1 MPLVPFARAC
11 LRAGHEVR
19 VAAPRAQGGHV
30 ERMGLDLH
38 ACSDPAKEDIARL
51 VGSLAELGQ
60 REGHA
65 HMMSEGFARVA
76 ARAVL
81 ADVVEVVDRW
91 RPEVVV
97 RESQEYAGALAAE
110 RAGVP
115 HVRVALGLA
124 AQENETLSTA
134 ATVVDEL
141 RTELGLPG
149 DLDASALRDSPYLT
163 LVPPLL
169 EEPDGAGPAA
179 THRFRDLRN
188 GAPSRARLPGW
199 ASSGADPLVY
209 LTFGSVVGALGLFP
223 RVYRPAIEALA
234 ELPARV
240 LVTVG
245 ENADPS
251 ELAPVPQNVY
261 VERSVSQGAILEQAV
276 AVICHGGYGSVLGAL
291 AAGVPVVA
299 VPIFADD
306 QWRNGRRVAELGAGI
321 ALDGDRGPTRRMLD
335 GPGSE
340 TFAALADAVGAIL
353 ADRRYRS
360 AAQGIAA
367 AIDLL
372 PPADAAVEVLGTI
385 VRDRASR

>member
-1 MPLVPFARAC
+1 
-11 LRAGHEVR
+11 
-19 VAAPRAQGGHV
+19 
-30 ERMGLDLH
+30 MGLDLH
-38 ACSDPAKEDIARL
+38 ACSDPAEEDIARL

-81 ADVVEVVDRW
+81 GDVVAVVDRW
-91 RPEVVV
+91 RPDVVV

-124 AQENETLSTA
+124 AQEDETLSTA

-141 RTELGLPG
+141 RIELGLAG
-149 DLDASALRDSPYLT
+149 DPDASALRDSPYFT
-163 LVPPLL
+163 LVPPVL
-169 EEPDGAGPAA
+169 EEPDGAGRAA

-188 GAPSRARLPGW
+188 GARSRASLPGW

-209 LTFGSVVGALGLFP
+209 LTFGSVAGALGLFP
-223 RVYRPAIEALA
+223 RVYRPAIESLA

-240 LVTVG
+240 LVTIG
-245 ENADPS
+245 ENAEPS
-251 ELAPVPQNVY
+251 ELDPVPQNVH
-261 VERSVSQGAILEQAV
+261 VERWVSQDAILEQAD

-291 AAGVPVVA
+291 AAGIPVVPM
-299 VPIFADD
+299 PIFADD
-306 QWRNGRRVAELGAGI
+306 QWRNARRVAELGAGI
-321 ALDGDRGPTRRMLD
+321 ALDGDRGRRMLD
-335 GPGSE
+335 GPGPE
-340 TFAALADAVGAIL
+340 TFAALADAIGTVL

-360 AAQGIAA
+360 AAQDIAA

-385 VRDRASR
+385 ARDGASR